1 MKKSRTVI
9 ETYKKMYEWYDE
21 HRSRDLFEKYWLD
34 KALFFSNS
42 NSKILDLGCGMGEPI
57 AKYFLDHGYELTG
70 VDSNENLLS
79 LAASRLPK
87 GEFLVADMRSLSLDK
102 KFDLIIAWNSFFHL
116 TQDEQRK
123 MFVIFANHLNSGGVL
138 LFTSGPEEGEIWSNN
153 GGEDLY
159 HASKSPEEYKQ
170 ILKQHQFELL
180 EYKIEDPDCN
190 GHTVW
195 LVKAKF

>member
-79 LAASRLPK
+79 LAALRFPK

-123 MFVIFANHLNSGGVL
+123 MFVIFANHLNSAGVL
-138 LFTSGPEEGEIWSNN
+138 LFTSGPEAGEIWSNN

-159 HASKSPEEYKQ
+159 HASLSPEEYKQ
-170 ILKQHQFELL
+170 ILKKYKFELL
-180 EYKIEDPDCN
+180 EYKLEDPDCN

-195 LVKAKF
+195 LAKAKL